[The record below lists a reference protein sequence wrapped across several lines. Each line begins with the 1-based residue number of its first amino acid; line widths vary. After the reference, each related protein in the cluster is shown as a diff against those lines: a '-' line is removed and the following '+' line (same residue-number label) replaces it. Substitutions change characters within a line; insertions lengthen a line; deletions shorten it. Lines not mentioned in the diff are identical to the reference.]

1 VRRSITVINLESI
14 AKVYSMGSVE
24 VHALDGVSFD
34 ISDGDYVSIMGP
46 SGSGKSTLMHI
57 VGCLDRPSSGVYRL
71 HGDDV
76 SQLDDTELARIRNRR
91 IGFVFQQF
99 NLLPRETVLGNVE
112 IPLMYA
118 GVGGRDRRR
127 IAGEALARVGLADR
141 MHHRPAEISGG
152 QKQRVAIARALVNDP
167 SLILADEPTGNLDSK
182 TGGEIL
188 AILDGLNA
196 EGCTI
201 VLVTH
206 DRSVAERA
214 RRIVQLRDGSVER
227 IEELGI
233 EQPAERG
240 SRCDGHS

>member
-1 VRRSITVINLESI
+1 MINLENI
-14 AKVYSMGSVE
+14 TKVYSMGSVE
-24 VHALDGVSFD
+24 VRALDDVSFS

-57 VGCLDRPSSGVYRL
+57 VGCLDRPSSGRYSL
-71 HGDDV
+71 QGEDV
-76 SQLDDTELARIRNRR
+76 SKLDDTELAHVRNKR

-118 GVGGRDRRR
+118 GVGGKERRR
-127 IAGEALARVGLADR
+127 IATEALARVGLADR

-152 QKQRVAIARALVNDP
+152 QKQRVAIARALVNSP
-167 SLILADEPTGNLDSK
+167 SLILADEPTGNLDSR

-188 AILDGLNA
+188 AILDKLNA

-201 VLVTH
+201 ALVTH

-214 RRIVQLRDGSVER
+214 RRIVHLRDGAVER
-227 IEELGI
+227 IEELDV
-233 EQPAERG
+233 ERSAERG
-240 SRCDGHS
+240 PVRWA

>member
-1 VRRSITVINLESI
+1 
-14 AKVYSMGSVE
+14 MGSVE
-24 VHALDGVSFD
+24 VRALDGVSFD

-57 VGCLDRPSSGVYRL
+57 VGCLDRPSSGTYRL
-71 HGDDV
+71 HGEDV
-76 SQLDDTELARIRNRR
+76 SKLDDTELARIRNRR

-112 IPLMYA
+112 LPLMYA
-118 GVGGRDRRR
+118 GVSGKERRR
-127 IAGEALARVGLADR
+127 IAEEALARVGLADR
-141 MHHRPAEISGG
+141 MRHRPAEISGG
-152 QKQRVAIARALVNDP
+152 QKQRVAIARALVNSP
-167 SLILADEPTGNLDSK
+167 SLILADEPTGNLDST

-188 AILDGLNA
+188 AILDSLNA

-214 RRIVQLRDGSVER
+214 SRIVHLRDGSVER
-227 IEELGI
+227 IEQLG
-233 EQPAERG
+233 
-240 SRCDGHS
+240 

>member
-1 VRRSITVINLESI
+1 MISLENIT
-14 AKVYSMGSVE
+14 KVYSMGSVE
-24 VHALDGVSFD
+24 VRALDDVSFS

-57 VGCLDRPSSGVYRL
+57 VGCLDRPSSGRYSL
-71 HGDDV
+71 QGEDV
-76 SQLDDTELARIRNRR
+76 SKLDDTELAHVRNKR

-118 GVGGRDRRR
+118 GVGGKDRRR
-127 IAGEALARVGLADR
+127 IAAEALARVGLADR
-141 MHHRPAEISGG
+141 MYHRPAEISGG
-152 QKQRVAIARALVNDP
+152 QKQRVAIARALVNSP
-167 SLILADEPTGNLDSK
+167 SLILADEPTGNLDSR

-188 AILDGLNA
+188 AILDKLNA

-214 RRIVQLRDGSVER
+214 SRIVHLRDGSVER
-227 IEELGI
+227 IEELDV
-233 EQPAERG
+233 ERSVEGG
-240 SRCDGHS
+240 SEFDGHS

>member
-1 VRRSITVINLESI
+1 VISLENIT
-14 AKVYSMGSVE
+14 KVYSMGSVE
-24 VHALDGVSFD
+24 VRALDDVSFD

-57 VGCLDRPSSGVYRL
+57 VGCLDRPSSGRYSL
-71 HGDDV
+71 QGEDV
-76 SQLDDTELARIRNRR
+76 SKLDDTELAHVRNKR

-118 GVGGRDRRR
+118 GVGGRERRR
-127 IAGEALARVGLADR
+127 IATEALARVGLADR

-152 QKQRVAIARALVNDP
+152 QKQRVAIARALVNSP
-167 SLILADEPTGNLDSK
+167 SLILADEPTGNLDSR

-188 AILDGLNA
+188 AILDKLNA

-214 RRIVQLRDGSVER
+214 RRIVQLRDGAVER
-227 IEELGI
+227 IEELYV
-233 EQPAERG
+233 ERSAERG
-240 SRCDGHS
+240 PEFDGHS

>member
-1 VRRSITVINLESI
+1 MINIESIT
-14 AKVYSMGSVE
+14 KVYSMGSVE
-24 VHALDGVSFD
+24 VRALDGVSFD

-57 VGCLDRPSSGVYRL
+57 VGCLDRPSSGTYRL
-71 HGDDV
+71 HGEDV
-76 SQLDDTELARIRNRR
+76 SKLDDTELAHIRNRR

-112 IPLMYA
+112 LPLMYA
-118 GVGGRDRRR
+118 GVSGKERRR
-127 IAGEALARVGLADR
+127 IAEEALARVGLADR
-141 MHHRPAEISGG
+141 MRHRPAEISGG
-152 QKQRVAIARALVNDP
+152 QKQRVAIARALVNSP
-167 SLILADEPTGNLDSK
+167 SLILADEPTGNLDST

-188 AILDGLNA
+188 AILDSLNA

-214 RRIVQLRDGSVER
+214 RRIVHLRDGSVER
-227 IEELGI
+227 IEQLGAELST
-233 EQPAERG
+233 ERG
-240 SRCDGHS
+240 PQLDGHS

>member
-1 VRRSITVINLESI
+1 MINLENI
-14 AKVYSMGSVE
+14 TKLYSMGSVE
-24 VHALDGVSFD
+24 VRALDDVSFD

-57 VGCLDRPSSGVYRL
+57 VGCLDRPSSGRYSL
-71 HGDDV
+71 QGEDV
-76 SQLDDTELARIRNRR
+76 STLDDTELAHVRNKR

-118 GVGGRDRRR
+118 GVGGKERRR
-127 IAGEALARVGLADR
+127 IATEALARVGLADR

-152 QKQRVAIARALVNDP
+152 QKQRVAIARALVNSP
-167 SLILADEPTGNLDSK
+167 SLILADEPTGNLDSR

-188 AILDGLNA
+188 AILDRLNA
-196 EGCTI
+196 EGSTI

-214 RRIVQLRDGSVER
+214 RRIVHLRDGSVER
-227 IEELGI
+227 IEQLGVELSTEGGP
-233 EQPAERG
+233 QL
-240 SRCDGHS
+240 DGHS

>member
-1 VRRSITVINLESI
+1 
-14 AKVYSMGSVE
+14 MGSVE
-24 VHALDGVSFD
+24 VRALDGVSFD

-57 VGCLDRPSSGVYRL
+57 VGCLDRPSSGTYRL
-71 HGDDV
+71 HGEDV
-76 SQLDDTELARIRNRR
+76 SKLDDTELARIRNRR

-112 IPLMYA
+112 LPLMYA
-118 GVGGRDRRR
+118 GVSGKERRR
-127 IAGEALARVGLADR
+127 IAEEALARVGLADR
-141 MHHRPAEISGG
+141 MRHRPAEISGG
-152 QKQRVAIARALVNDP
+152 QKQRVAIARALVNSP
-167 SLILADEPTGNLDSK
+167 SLILADEPTGNLDST

-188 AILDGLNA
+188 AILDSLNA

-214 RRIVQLRDGSVER
+214 RRIVHLRDGSVER
-227 IEELGI
+227 IEQLGAELST
-233 EQPAERG
+233 ERG
-240 SRCDGHS
+240 PQLDGHS

>member
-1 VRRSITVINLESI
+1 VINIESIT
-14 AKVYSMGSVE
+14 KVYSMGSVE
-24 VHALDGVSFD
+24 VRALDGVSFD

-57 VGCLDRPSSGVYRL
+57 VGCLDRPSSGTYRL
-71 HGDDV
+71 HGEDV
-76 SQLDDTELARIRNRR
+76 SKLDDTELAHIRNRR

-112 IPLMYA
+112 LPLMYA
-118 GVGGRDRRR
+118 GVSGKERRR
-127 IAGEALARVGLADR
+127 IAEEALARVGLADR

-152 QKQRVAIARALVNDP
+152 QKQRVAIARALVNSP
-167 SLILADEPTGNLDSK
+167 SLILADEPTGNLDST

-188 AILDGLNA
+188 AILDSLNA

-214 RRIVQLRDGSVER
+214 SRIVHLRDGSVER
-227 IEELGI
+227 IEQLGAELST
-233 EQPAERG
+233 ERG
-240 SRCDGHS
+240 PQLDGHS

>member
-1 VRRSITVINLESI
+1 MINIESIT
-14 AKVYSMGSVE
+14 KVYSMGSVE
-24 VHALDGVSFD
+24 VRALDGVSFD

-57 VGCLDRPSSGVYRL
+57 VGCLDRPSSGTYRL
-71 HGDDV
+71 HGEDV
-76 SQLDDTELARIRNRR
+76 SKLDDTELARIRNRR

-112 IPLMYA
+112 LPLMYA
-118 GVGGRDRRR
+118 GVSGKERRR
-127 IAGEALARVGLADR
+127 IAEEALARVGLADR
-141 MHHRPAEISGG
+141 MRHRPAEISGG
-152 QKQRVAIARALVNDP
+152 QKQRVAIARALVNSP
-167 SLILADEPTGNLDSK
+167 SLILADEPTGNLDST

-188 AILDGLNA
+188 AILDSLNA

-214 RRIVQLRDGSVER
+214 RRIVHLRDGSVER
-227 IEELGI
+227 IEQLGVELSTEGGP
-233 EQPAERG
+233 QL
-240 SRCDGHS
+240 DGHS

>member
-1 VRRSITVINLESI
+1 MINIESIT
-14 AKVYSMGSVE
+14 KVYSMGSVE
-24 VHALDGVSFD
+24 VRALDGVSFD

-57 VGCLDRPSSGVYRL
+57 VGCLDRPSSGTYRL
-71 HGDDV
+71 HGEDV
-76 SQLDDTELARIRNRR
+76 SKLDDTELARIRNRR

-112 IPLMYA
+112 LPLMYA
-118 GVGGRDRRR
+118 GVSGKERRR
-127 IAGEALARVGLADR
+127 IAEEALARVGLADR

-152 QKQRVAIARALVNDP
+152 QKQRVAIARALVNSP
-167 SLILADEPTGNLDSK
+167 SLILADEPTGNLDST

-188 AILDGLNA
+188 AILDSLNA

-214 RRIVQLRDGSVER
+214 RRIVHLRDGSVER
-227 IEELGI
+227 IEQLGAELST
-233 EQPAERG
+233 ERG
-240 SRCDGHS
+240 PQLDGHS

>member
-1 VRRSITVINLESI
+1 MINLENI
-14 AKVYSMGSVE
+14 TKVYSMGSVE

-76 SQLDDTELARIRNRR
+76 SQLDDTELAHIRNRR

-112 IPLMYA
+112 LPLMYA
-118 GVGGRDRRR
+118 GVSGKERRR
-127 IAGEALARVGLADR
+127 IAEEALARVGLADR

-152 QKQRVAIARALVNDP
+152 QKQRVAIARALVNSP
-167 SLILADEPTGNLDSK
+167 SLILADEPTGNLDST

-188 AILDGLNA
+188 AILDSLNA

-214 RRIVQLRDGSVER
+214 RRIVHLRDGSVER
-227 IEELGI
+227 IEQLGVELSTEGGP
-233 EQPAERG
+233 QL
-240 SRCDGHS
+240 DGHS

>member
-1 VRRSITVINLESI
+1 VINLENI
-14 AKVYSMGSVE
+14 TKLYSMGSVE
-24 VHALDGVSFD
+24 VRALDNVSFD

-57 VGCLDRPSSGVYRL
+57 VGCLDRPSSGRYSL
-71 HGDDV
+71 QGEDV
-76 SQLDDTELARIRNRR
+76 SKLDDIELAHVRNKR

-118 GVGGRDRRR
+118 GVGGKERRR
-127 IAGEALARVGLADR
+127 IATEALARVGLADR

-152 QKQRVAIARALVNDP
+152 QKQRVAIARALVNSP
-167 SLILADEPTGNLDSK
+167 SLILADEPTGNLDSR

-188 AILDGLNA
+188 AILDRLNA
-196 EGCTI
+196 EGSTI

-214 RRIVQLRDGSVER
+214 RRIVHLRDGSVER
-227 IEELGI
+227 IEELDV
-233 EQPAERG
+233 ERPTEG
-240 SRCDGHS
+240 GPELDGHS

>member
-1 VRRSITVINLESI
+1 MINIESIT
-14 AKVYSMGSVE
+14 KVYSMGSVE
-24 VHALDGVSFD
+24 VRALDGVSFD

-57 VGCLDRPSSGVYRL
+57 VGCLDRPSSGTYRL
-71 HGDDV
+71 HGEDV
-76 SQLDDTELARIRNRR
+76 SKLDDTELARIRNRR

-112 IPLMYA
+112 LPLMYA
-118 GVGGRDRRR
+118 GVSGKERRR
-127 IAGEALARVGLADR
+127 IAEEALARVGLADR

-152 QKQRVAIARALVNDP
+152 QKQRVAIARALVNSP
-167 SLILADEPTGNLDSK
+167 SLILADEPTGNLDST

-188 AILDGLNA
+188 AILDSLNA

-214 RRIVQLRDGSVER
+214 SRIVHLRDGSVER
-227 IEELGI
+227 IEQLGAELST
-233 EQPAERG
+233 ERG
-240 SRCDGHS
+240 PQLDGHS

>member
-1 VRRSITVINLESI
+1 VISLENIT
-14 AKVYSMGSVE
+14 KVYSMGSVE
-24 VHALDGVSFD
+24 VRALDDVSFD

-57 VGCLDRPSSGVYRL
+57 VGCLDRPSSGRYSL
-71 HGDDV
+71 QGEDV
-76 SQLDDTELARIRNRR
+76 SKLDDTELAHVRNKR

-118 GVGGRDRRR
+118 GVGGRERRR
-127 IAGEALARVGLADR
+127 IATEALARVGLADR

-152 QKQRVAIARALVNDP
+152 QKQRVAIARALVNSP
-167 SLILADEPTGNLDSK
+167 SLILADEPTGNLDSR

-188 AILDGLNA
+188 AILDKLNA

-214 RRIVQLRDGSVER
+214 HWIVQLRDGAVER
-227 IEELGI
+227 IEELG
-233 EQPAERG
+233 AERSAEG
-240 SRCDGHS
+240 GPRFDGHS

>member
-1 VRRSITVINLESI
+1 MINIESIT
-14 AKVYSMGSVE
+14 KVYSMGSVE
-24 VHALDGVSFD
+24 VRALDGVSFD

-57 VGCLDRPSSGVYRL
+57 VGCLDRPSSGTYRL
-71 HGDDV
+71 HGEDV
-76 SQLDDTELARIRNRR
+76 SKLDDTELARIRNRR

-112 IPLMYA
+112 LPLMYA
-118 GVGGRDRRR
+118 GVSGKERQR
-127 IAGEALARVGLADR
+127 IAEEALARVGLADR
-141 MHHRPAEISGG
+141 MRHRPAEISGG
-152 QKQRVAIARALVNDP
+152 QKQRVAIARALVNSP
-167 SLILADEPTGNLDSK
+167 SLILADEPTGNLDST

-188 AILDGLNA
+188 AILDSLNA

-214 RRIVQLRDGSVER
+214 RRIVHLRDGSVER
-227 IEELGI
+227 IEQLGAELST
-233 EQPAERG
+233 ERG
-240 SRCDGHS
+240 PQLDGHS

>member
-1 VRRSITVINLESI
+1 MISLQNIT
-14 AKVYSMGSVE
+14 KVYSMGPVE
-24 VHALDGVSFD
+24 VRALDDVSFD

-57 VGCLDRPSSGVYRL
+57 VGCLDRPSSGRYSL
-71 HGDDV
+71 QGEDV
-76 SQLDDTELARIRNRR
+76 STLDDTELAHVRNKR

-118 GVGGRDRRR
+118 GLGGRERRR
-127 IAGEALARVGLADR
+127 IAAAALARVGLADR

-152 QKQRVAIARALVNDP
+152 QKQRVAIARALVNSP
-167 SLILADEPTGNLDSK
+167 SLILADEPTGNLDSR
-182 TGGEIL
+182 TGSEIL
-188 AILDGLNA
+188 AILDKLNA

-201 VLVTH
+201 MLVTH

-214 RRIVQLRDGSVER
+214 RRIVQLRDGAVER
-227 IEELGI
+227 IEDLGVGRS
-233 EQPAERG
+233 AGRG
-240 SRCDGHS
+240 PEFGGHS

>member
-1 VRRSITVINLESI
+1 VINIESIT
-14 AKVYSMGSVE
+14 KVYSMGSVE
-24 VHALDGVSFD
+24 VRALDGVSFD

-57 VGCLDRPSSGVYRL
+57 VGCLDRPSSGTYRL
-71 HGDDV
+71 HGEDV
-76 SQLDDTELARIRNRR
+76 SKLDDTELARIRNRR

-112 IPLMYA
+112 LPLMYA
-118 GVGGRDRRR
+118 GVSGKERRR
-127 IAGEALARVGLADR
+127 IAEEALARVGLADR
-141 MHHRPAEISGG
+141 MRHRPAEISGG
-152 QKQRVAIARALVNDP
+152 QKQRVAIARALVNSP
-167 SLILADEPTGNLDSK
+167 SLILADEPTGNLDST

-188 AILDGLNA
+188 AILDSLNA

-214 RRIVQLRDGSVER
+214 RRIVHLRDGSVER
-227 IEELGI
+227 IEQLGVELSTEGGP
-233 EQPAERG
+233 QL
-240 SRCDGHS
+240 DGHS

>member
-1 VRRSITVINLESI
+1 MINIESIT
-14 AKVYSMGSVE
+14 KVYSMGSVE
-24 VHALDGVSFD
+24 VRALDGVSFD

-57 VGCLDRPSSGVYRL
+57 VGCLDRPSSGTYRL
-71 HGDDV
+71 HGEDV
-76 SQLDDTELARIRNRR
+76 SKLDDTELARIRNRR

-112 IPLMYA
+112 LPLMYA
-118 GVGGRDRRR
+118 GVSGKERRR
-127 IAGEALARVGLADR
+127 IAEEALARVGLADR
-141 MHHRPAEISGG
+141 MRHRPAEISGG
-152 QKQRVAIARALVNDP
+152 QKQRVAIARALVNSP
-167 SLILADEPTGNLDSK
+167 SLILADEPTGNLDST

-188 AILDGLNA
+188 AILDSLNA

-214 RRIVQLRDGSVER
+214 SRIVHLRDGSVER
-227 IEELGI
+227 IEQLGAELST
-233 EQPAERG
+233 ERG
-240 SRCDGHS
+240 PQLDGHS

>member
-1 VRRSITVINLESI
+1 MISLENIT
-14 AKVYSMGSVE
+14 KVYSMGSVE
-24 VHALDGVSFD
+24 VRALDDVSFD

-57 VGCLDRPSSGVYRL
+57 VGCLDRPSSGRYSL
-71 HGDDV
+71 QGEDV
-76 SQLDDTELARIRNRR
+76 SKLDDIELAHVRNKR

-118 GVGGRDRRR
+118 GVGGRERRR
-127 IAGEALARVGLADR
+127 IATEALARVGLADR

-152 QKQRVAIARALVNDP
+152 QKQRVAIARALVNSP
-167 SLILADEPTGNLDSK
+167 SLILADEPTGNLDSR

-188 AILDGLNA
+188 AILDKLNA

-214 RRIVQLRDGSVER
+214 RRIVQLRDGAVER
-227 IEELGI
+227 IEELYV
-233 EQPAERG
+233 ERSAERG
-240 SRCDGHS
+240 PEFDGHS

>member
-1 VRRSITVINLESI
+1 VINIESIT
-14 AKVYSMGSVE
+14 KVYSMGSVE
-24 VHALDGVSFD
+24 VRALDGVSFD

-57 VGCLDRPSSGVYRL
+57 VGCLDRPSSGTYRL
-71 HGDDV
+71 HGEDV
-76 SQLDDTELARIRNRR
+76 SKLDDTELARIRNRR

-112 IPLMYA
+112 LPLMYA
-118 GVGGRDRRR
+118 GVSGKERRR
-127 IAGEALARVGLADR
+127 IAEEALARVGLADR
-141 MHHRPAEISGG
+141 MRHRPAEISGG
-152 QKQRVAIARALVNDP
+152 QKQRVAIARALVNSP
-167 SLILADEPTGNLDSK
+167 SLILADEPTGNLDST

-188 AILDGLNA
+188 AILDSLNA

-214 RRIVQLRDGSVER
+214 SRIVHLRDGSVER
-227 IEELGI
+227 IEQLGAELST
-233 EQPAERG
+233 ERG
-240 SRCDGHS
+240 PQLDGHS

>member
-1 VRRSITVINLESI
+1 MINLESI
-14 AKVYSMGSVE
+14 TKVYSMGLVE
-24 VHALDGVSFD
+24 VRALDGVSFD

-57 VGCLDRPSSGVYRL
+57 VGCLDRPSSGRYRL
-71 HGDDV
+71 HGEDV
-76 SQLDDTELARIRNRR
+76 SALDDTELARIRNRR

-118 GVGGRDRRR
+118 GVGGKERRR
-127 IAGEALARVGLADR
+127 IAAEALARVGLADR

-152 QKQRVAIARALVNDP
+152 QKQRVAIARALVNGP

-188 AILDGLNA
+188 AILDNLNA

-206 DRSVAERA
+206 NRSVAERA
-214 RRIVQLRDGSVER
+214 HRIVHLRDGSVER
-227 IEELGI
+227 MEELGV
-233 EQPAERG
+233 EESVERG
-240 SRCDGHS
+240 PEFDGHS

>member
-1 VRRSITVINLESI
+1 MISLQNIT
-14 AKVYSMGSVE
+14 KVYSMGPVE
-24 VHALDGVSFD
+24 VRALDDVSFD

-57 VGCLDRPSSGVYRL
+57 VGCLDRPSSGRYSL
-71 HGDDV
+71 QGEDV
-76 SQLDDTELARIRNRR
+76 SKLDDIELAHVRNKR

-118 GVGGRDRRR
+118 GVGGKERRR
-127 IAGEALARVGLADR
+127 IATEALARVGLADR

-152 QKQRVAIARALVNDP
+152 QKQRVAIARALVNSP
-167 SLILADEPTGNLDSK
+167 SLILADEPTGNLDSR

-188 AILDGLNA
+188 AILDRLNA
-196 EGCTI
+196 EGSTI

-214 RRIVQLRDGSVER
+214 RRIVHLRDGSVER
-227 IEELGI
+227 IEELDV
-233 EQPAERG
+233 ERPTEG
-240 SRCDGHS
+240 GPELDGHS

>member
-1 VRRSITVINLESI
+1 MISLQNIT
-14 AKVYSMGSVE
+14 KVYSMGPVE
-24 VHALDGVSFD
+24 VRALDDVSFD

-57 VGCLDRPSSGVYRL
+57 VGCLDRPSSGRYSL
-71 HGDDV
+71 QGEDV
-76 SQLDDTELARIRNRR
+76 STLDDTELAHVRNKR

-118 GVGGRDRRR
+118 GVGGRERRR
-127 IAGEALARVGLADR
+127 IAAAALARVGLADR

-152 QKQRVAIARALVNDP
+152 QKQRVAIARALVNSP
-167 SLILADEPTGNLDSK
+167 SLILADEPTGNLDSR

-188 AILDGLNA
+188 AILDKLNA

-214 RRIVQLRDGSVER
+214 RRIVQLRDGAVER
-227 IEELGI
+227 IEDLGVGRS
-233 EQPAERG
+233 AGRG
-240 SRCDGHS
+240 PEFGGHS

>member
-1 VRRSITVINLESI
+1 MINLENI
-14 AKVYSMGSVE
+14 TKLYSMGSVE
-24 VHALDGVSFD
+24 VRALDNVSFD

-57 VGCLDRPSSGVYRL
+57 VGCLDRPSSGRYSL
-71 HGDDV
+71 QGEDV
-76 SQLDDTELARIRNRR
+76 STLDDTELAHVRNKR

-118 GVGGRDRRR
+118 GVGGKERRR
-127 IAGEALARVGLADR
+127 IATEALARVGLADR

-152 QKQRVAIARALVNDP
+152 QKQRVAIARALVNSP
-167 SLILADEPTGNLDSK
+167 SLILADEPTGNLDSR

-188 AILDGLNA
+188 AILDRLNA
-196 EGCTI
+196 EGSTI

-214 RRIVQLRDGSVER
+214 RRIVHLRDGSVER
-227 IEELGI
+227 IEELDV
-233 EQPAERG
+233 ERPTEG
-240 SRCDGHS
+240 GPELDGHS

>member
-1 VRRSITVINLESI
+1 MINIESIT
-14 AKVYSMGSVE
+14 KVYSMGSVE
-24 VHALDGVSFD
+24 VRALDGVSFD

-57 VGCLDRPSSGVYRL
+57 VGCLDRPSSGTYRL
-71 HGDDV
+71 HGEDV
-76 SQLDDTELARIRNRR
+76 SKLDDTELARIRNRR

-112 IPLMYA
+112 LPLMYA
-118 GVGGRDRRR
+118 GVSGKERRR
-127 IAGEALARVGLADR
+127 IAEEALARVGLADR

-152 QKQRVAIARALVNDP
+152 QKQRVAIARALVNSP
-167 SLILADEPTGNLDSK
+167 SLILADEPTGNLDST

-188 AILDGLNA
+188 AILDSLNA

-214 RRIVQLRDGSVER
+214 RRIVHLRDGSVER
-227 IEELGI
+227 IEQLGVELSTEGGP
-233 EQPAERG
+233 QL
-240 SRCDGHS
+240 DGHS

>member
-1 VRRSITVINLESI
+1 MINIESIT
-14 AKVYSMGSVE
+14 KVYSMGSVE
-24 VHALDGVSFD
+24 VRALDGVSFD

-57 VGCLDRPSSGVYRL
+57 VGCLDRPSSGTYRL
-71 HGDDV
+71 HGEDV
-76 SQLDDTELARIRNRR
+76 SKLDDTELARIRNRR

-112 IPLMYA
+112 LPLMYA
-118 GVGGRDRRR
+118 GVSGKERRR
-127 IAGEALARVGLADR
+127 IAEEALARVGLADR
-141 MHHRPAEISGG
+141 MRHRPAEISGG
-152 QKQRVAIARALVNDP
+152 QKQRVAIARALVNSP
-167 SLILADEPTGNLDSK
+167 SLILADEPTGNLDST

-188 AILDGLNA
+188 AILDSLNA

-214 RRIVQLRDGSVER
+214 RRIVHLRDGSVER
-227 IEELGI
+227 IEQLGAELST
-233 EQPAERG
+233 ERG
-240 SRCDGHS
+240 PQLDGHS

>member
-1 VRRSITVINLESI
+1 VISLENIT
-14 AKVYSMGSVE
+14 KVYSMGSVE
-24 VHALDGVSFD
+24 VRALDDVSFD

-57 VGCLDRPSSGVYRL
+57 VGCLDRPSSGRYSL
-71 HGDDV
+71 QGEDV
-76 SQLDDTELARIRNRR
+76 SKLDDTELAHVRNKR

-118 GVGGRDRRR
+118 GVGGRERRR
-127 IAGEALARVGLADR
+127 IATEALARVGLADR

-152 QKQRVAIARALVNDP
+152 QKQRVAIARALVNSP
-167 SLILADEPTGNLDSK
+167 SLILADEPTGNLDSR

-188 AILDGLNA
+188 AILDKLNA

-214 RRIVQLRDGSVER
+214 RRIVQLRDGAVER
-227 IEELGI
+227 IEDLGVGRS
-233 EQPAERG
+233 AGRG
-240 SRCDGHS
+240 PEFGGHS

>member
-1 VRRSITVINLESI
+1 VINLENI
-14 AKVYSMGSVE
+14 TKLYSMGSVE
-24 VHALDGVSFD
+24 VRALDNVSFD

-57 VGCLDRPSSGVYRL
+57 VGCLDRPSSGRYSL
-71 HGDDV
+71 QGEDV
-76 SQLDDTELARIRNRR
+76 SKLDDTELAHVRNKR

-118 GVGGRDRRR
+118 GVGGKERRR
-127 IAGEALARVGLADR
+127 IATEALARVGLADR

-152 QKQRVAIARALVNDP
+152 QKQRVAIARALVNSP
-167 SLILADEPTGNLDSK
+167 SLILADEPTGNLDSR

-188 AILDGLNA
+188 AILDRLNA
-196 EGCTI
+196 EGSTI

-214 RRIVQLRDGSVER
+214 RRIVHLRDGSVER
-227 IEELGI
+227 IEELDV
-233 EQPAERG
+233 ERPTEG
-240 SRCDGHS
+240 GPELDGHS

>member
-1 VRRSITVINLESI
+1 MINIESIT
-14 AKVYSMGSVE
+14 KVYSMGSVE
-24 VHALDGVSFD
+24 VRALDGVSFD

-57 VGCLDRPSSGVYRL
+57 VGCLDRPSSGTYRL
-71 HGDDV
+71 HGEDV
-76 SQLDDTELARIRNRR
+76 SKLDDTELAHIRNRR

-112 IPLMYA
+112 LPLMYA
-118 GVGGRDRRR
+118 GVSGKERRR
-127 IAGEALARVGLADR
+127 IAEEALARVGLADR

-152 QKQRVAIARALVNDP
+152 QKQRVAIARALVNSP
-167 SLILADEPTGNLDSK
+167 SLILADEPTGNLDST

-188 AILDGLNA
+188 AILDSLNA

-214 RRIVQLRDGSVER
+214 SRIVHLRDGSVER
-227 IEELGI
+227 IEQLGAELST
-233 EQPAERG
+233 ERG
-240 SRCDGHS
+240 PQLDGHS

>member
-1 VRRSITVINLESI
+1 MINIESIT
-14 AKVYSMGSVE
+14 KVYSMGSVE
-24 VHALDGVSFD
+24 VRALDGVSFD

-57 VGCLDRPSSGVYRL
+57 VGCLDRPSSGTYRL
-71 HGDDV
+71 HGEDV
-76 SQLDDTELARIRNRR
+76 SKLDDTELAHIRNRR

-112 IPLMYA
+112 LPLMYA
-118 GVGGRDRRR
+118 GVSGKERRR
-127 IAGEALARVGLADR
+127 IAEEALARVGLADR

-152 QKQRVAIARALVNDP
+152 QKQRVAIARALVNSP
-167 SLILADEPTGNLDSK
+167 SLILADEPTGNLDST

-188 AILDGLNA
+188 AILDSLNA

-214 RRIVQLRDGSVER
+214 RRIVHLRDGSVER
-227 IEELGI
+227 IEQLGVELSTEGGP
-233 EQPAERG
+233 QL
-240 SRCDGHS
+240 DGHS

>member
-1 VRRSITVINLESI
+1 VINLESI